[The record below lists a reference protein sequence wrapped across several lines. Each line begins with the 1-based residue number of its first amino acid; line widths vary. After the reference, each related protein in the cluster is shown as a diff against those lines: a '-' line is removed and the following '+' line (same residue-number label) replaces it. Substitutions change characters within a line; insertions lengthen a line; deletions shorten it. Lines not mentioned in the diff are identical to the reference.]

1 MKNKNKGQVSLEY
14 MVMLAVSLLIFA
26 TIIAYSLNML
36 GSVKS
41 QLSVDTGYKAV
52 EEIKEAADFIYVHG
66 HPSKIRRSVSI
77 PEGVENISI
86 QDNVVRIKVSTSY
99 SVTDIYDVTKGNM
112 TALDFLAFV
121 CPNVGGRVVCRQ
133 GTYIVDLQSM
143 PTSGAYTVN
152 ITAG

>member
-1 MKNKNKGQVSLEY
+1 LKNKNKGQVSLEY
-14 MVMLAVSLLIFA
+14 MVMLGVSLLIFA

-66 HPSKIRRSVSI
+66 HPSKIRRSVSV
-77 PEGVENISI
+77 PAGVENISI
-86 QDNVVRIKVSTSY
+86 DGHVVRIQVSTGY
-99 SVTDIYDVTKGNM
+99 QVTDIYDVTKGNM
-112 TALDFLAFV
+112 TATEFLAFV
-121 CPNVGGRVVCRQ
+121 CPPAGGCRQ
-133 GTYIVDLQSM
+133 GTYIIDLQSM
-143 PTSGAYTVN
+143 PLSSNYTVN